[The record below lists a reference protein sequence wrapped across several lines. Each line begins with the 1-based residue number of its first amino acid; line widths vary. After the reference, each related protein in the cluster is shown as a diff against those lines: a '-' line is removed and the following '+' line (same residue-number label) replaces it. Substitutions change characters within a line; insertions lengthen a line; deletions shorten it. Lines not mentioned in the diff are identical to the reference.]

1 MASNHIAQGLRL
13 LKSPNVNRLFVAYL
27 VTYTG
32 TAMAP
37 IAMAFGVLELTGSA
51 ADAAFVI
58 AAPTAAAIVV
68 LLLGGVI
75 ADRTS
80 RQRVIVL
87 AELTAMAAQCTIAW
101 LFLSGN
107 ATVPLLTLGIAR
119 NSAFAGGA
127 ALGGVLVATLG
138 AGFTLL
144 IDGLSFGLSAFL
156 ILSLRPVAQEKTEP
170 QSVLQDLRLGWR
182 EFTRHTW
189 LWAMVLQFSLI
200 VAAGEAVFGLL
211 GPAVSRDHMGGA
223 TDWGFIASAHG
234 IGTLLGGL
242 IGMQLRP
249 RHPMYVATFCVLFFA
264 LVPLAL
270 AVPLTVA
277 LVAIAAVITGLTG
290 QIFGVFWYTT
300 LQQKVPANMLSRVAA
315 YDHLG
320 SIALAPLGI
329 VIFGMLYETLGHRST
344 LLIAAA
350 LVIVPTLLVLTVR
363 DVRQMTLD
371 YESDNIEQTSS
382 PTKDAP

>member
-1 MASNHIAQGLRL
+1 
-13 LKSPNVNRLFVAYL
+13 
-27 VTYTG
+27 
-32 TAMAP
+32 
-37 IAMAFGVLELTGSA
+37 
-51 ADAAFVI
+51 
-58 AAPTAAAIVV
+58 
-68 LLLGGVI
+68 VI

-80 RQRVIVL
+80 RQKVIVL

-107 ATVPLLTLGIAR
+107 ATLTLLTLGMLINGMAMALHAPAAMGMITQLVPKAELQSTNAILGIAR

-144 IDGLSFGLSAFL
+144 IDGLSFGLSALL

-170 QSVLQDLRLGWR
+170 QSVLQDLRLGWQ

-189 LWAMVLQFSLI
+189 LWAIVLQFSLI

-300 LQQKVPANMLSRVAA
+300 LQQKVPAHMLSRVSA

-329 VIFGMLYETLGHRST
+329 VAFGLLYESLGHRST
-344 LLIAAA
+344 LLIASA
-350 LVIVPTLLVLTVR
+350 LIIVPTLLVFAVR

-371 YESDNIEQTSS
+371 YESDDTEQTASS
-382 PTKDAP
+382 TKDAP

>member
-1 MASNHIAQGLRL
+1 ML
-13 LKSPNVNRLFVAYL
+13 VN
-27 VTYTG
+27 G
-32 TAMAP
+32 MAMALHAP
-37 IAMAFGVLELTGSA
+37 AAMGMITQLV
-51 ADAAFVI
+51 
-58 AAPTAAAIVV
+58 PK
-68 LLLGGVI
+68 
-75 ADRTS
+75 
-80 RQRVIVL
+80 
-87 AELTAMAAQCTIAW
+87 AELQST
-101 LFLSGN
+101 N
-107 ATVPLLTLGIAR
+107 ALLGIAR